1 MKKIIYLLIILFA
14 PYSHGQSD
22 ENKRHEAYS
31 AKIIDKNF
39 FQQLDF
45 IVDNVYKEKYNY
57 YILYIWDKEKTR
69 LDYKPNKSDSILY
82 LSIKGKDTPMVY
94 GFHAYYEIKY
104 NNKIYF
110 IGSGVDGIL
119 ISKEMKKTY
128 ELSIATIKKNMHR
141 DMNSPSLS
149 LEYQDGKLIVA
160 NDSRINPK
168 Y

>member
-1 MKKIIYLLIILFA
+1 
-14 PYSHGQSD
+14 
-22 ENKRHEAYS
+22 
-31 AKIIDKNF
+31 
-39 FQQLDF
+39 
-45 IVDNVYKEKYNY
+45 
-57 YILYIWDKEKTR
+57 
-69 LDYKPNKSDSILY
+69 
-82 LSIKGKDTPMVY
+82 MVY

-110 IGSGVDGIL
+110 IGSGVDEIL
-119 ISKEMKKTY
+119 ISKKMKKTY